1 MNTNA
6 FTIFYECLLFF
17 NFHLCASTTLGVCYL
32 PGLIFVQK
40 KFEKVRCISRNT
52 RVYQFHGF
60 LVTLLLSG
68 NASKGYKV
76 LRGYKGCDCKSGGK
90 TTNSMRSPPTI
101 YDRNLLCFTLSLK
114 SKPLQYNSKLYL
126 SWIAKRLLLLYSW
139 PFISHEYICMGPVEI
154 MINSTEI
161 EKKISYRKN
170 N

>member
-1 MNTNA
+1 MHLGRYSWIRTNLL
-6 FTIFYECLLFF
+6 IFYECLLFF
-17 NFHLCASTTLGVCYL
+17 NFHLCASTTLGVRCL

-52 RVYQFHGF
+52 HVYQFHGF

-101 YDRNLLCFTLSLK
+101 YDRNLLCALLFLWRVNHCNITQSYIFLESQKDYYYYTVGLS
-114 SKPLQYNSKLYL
+114 
-126 SWIAKRLLLLYSW
+126 
-139 PFISHEYICMGPVEI
+139 
-154 MINSTEI
+154 
-161 EKKISYRKN
+161 
-170 N
+170 